1 MTEMAR
7 VLVTGSR
14 FRRDCFVS
22 KQFVPAT
29 PIYSAF
35 RTMCRIITSVCFDLK
50 VYGSEHVPL
59 TGGCL
64 LLCNHQSF
72 LDPPC
77 ITTQLR
83 RPASFLAKSELFDV
97 PVFGQVIPKLNAFP
111 VRQGAGDVGA
121 VRETI
126 KRLKEGHLL
135 TMFPEGARTETGE
148 MQPLQ
153 GGFTLV
159 IRKVDVP
166 IVPVAIDGTFKA
178 WRRGVMLPRRAPVRV
193 QYGPP
198 MNVNHLKPAQ
208 IIPVV
213 DTAIRG
219 LLEQL
224 RERERSEKI

>member
-1 MTEMAR
+1 
-7 VLVTGSR
+7 
-14 FRRDCFVS
+14 VS
-22 KQFVPAT
+22 QEFIPAT
-29 PIYSAF
+29 PIYSFF
-35 RTMCRIITSVCFDLK
+35 RTLCRIVTTYCFDLK
-50 VYGSEHVPL
+50 CYGAENVPL

-97 PVFGQVIPKLNAFP
+97 PIFGRVIPKLNAFP
-111 VRQGAGDVGA
+111 VRQGAGDIGA

-126 KRLKEGHLL
+126 RRLKEGHLL
-135 TMFPEGARTETGE
+135 TLFPEGARTDTGE

-159 IRKVDVP
+159 VRKVDVP
-166 IVPVAIDGTFKA
+166 IVPVAIDGSFKA
-178 WRRGVMLPRRAPVRV
+178 WKRGAILPQRAPVRV

-198 MNVNHLKPAQ
+198 LDVKKLKPAE
-208 IIPVV
+208 IVPVV
-213 DTAIRG
+213 DAAIRG
-219 LLEQL
+219 LLAQIRQ
-224 RERERSEKI
+224 REHSPHAGNTGGVG